1 MLIEI
6 DDSAIAGAL
15 AGGAR
20 SRDCIDHLLDAHRTG
35 KHVVCLTREQM
46 SRLQPLVEADR
57 RARGALQGIRGQE
70 NEIRGLRDRV
80 RWRMKVG
87 LGPAFTGAVVTEAGK
102 DIIHVDLHH
111 FDQDERS
118 GRAVLLGENLSDT
131 GLYVTMGK
139 AFAAAIRW
147 RVALSFD
154 ERLGGGDTTVKV
166 LQQLIDQGKIVLAIA
181 DSDHTHPGG
190 PTGATAAK
198 LLPIARSSFQHV
210 HVLHVRSAENLIASS
225 IYQEAFT
232 DPSDKPT
239 LRVWQ
244 RKLDALERLKQA
256 ETRLPAHAFRAHADI
271 KDGIKLSQV
280 QAMNA
285 GPEKTFWL
293 AVAGELQRD
302 SCQQPQACAA
312 LQSCGCY
319 VTDAL
324 GRDALELA
332 VSWLKRSDP
341 RRNAKLLGLAPG
353 TALGD
358 LCERVLAWGLAL
370 SARPT

>member
-15 AGGAR
+15 GGGAR

-46 SRLQPLVEADR
+46 SRLQPIVEADR

-70 NEIRGLRDRV
+70 NEIRGLLGRV

-87 LGPAFTGAVVTEAGK
+87 LGPAFTGAVEMQAGK
-102 DIIHVDLHH
+102 EIIHVDLHH

-139 AFAAAIRW
+139 AFAATMHW

-154 ERLGGGDTTVKV
+154 ERLGGGDTTATV
-166 LQQLIDQGKIVLAIA
+166 LRQLVDQGRIVLAIA
-181 DSDHTHPGG
+181 DSDHTYPGG

-198 LLPIARSSFQHV
+198 LLPIARSPFQHV

-225 IYQEAFT
+225 IYQEAFA

-239 LRVWQ
+239 FRSLQ

-256 ETRLPAHAFRAHADI
+256 ETRLPAHAFRAYADM
-271 KDGIKLSQV
+271 KDGVKLSRV

-285 GPEKTFWL
+285 GPEKSFWFGV
-293 AVAGELQRD
+293 AVDLQREH
-302 SCQQPQACAA
+302 CQQPQMCA
-312 LQSCGCY
+312 G
-319 VTDAL
+319 
-324 GRDALELA
+324 LELRLLCDRR
-332 VSWLKRSDP
+332 SWTRRPRAGGIVAEAERSQ
-341 RRNAKLLGLAPG
+341 AQCQAPG
-353 TALGD
+353 S
-358 LCERVLAWGLAL
+358 R
-370 SARPT
+370 ARHGPWRSV